1 MGIVLKRRDNA
12 NIVKHI
18 YGGIIKIIMEEHNIP
33 KSINFLETELN
44 KLVKGKFPLDMLT
57 ITKSLKSYYKN
68 PESIAHKVL
77 ADRIGEREPGNKPL
91 PSDRIPYVYI
101 VKKEKKG
108 VKMLQGDKIEL
119 PTYIEEHNLKPDYLT
134 YITNQ
139 ILKPV
144 SQIYALIVEDLEGY
158 KYHQTYFKDMYKRLE
173 KEHGKDKAIEKV
185 TKKKND
191 LVADI
196 LFSDVIRIATNKK
209 NNVREITN
217 WFGPI
222 N

>member
-1 MGIVLKRRDNA
+1 
-12 NIVKHI
+12 
-18 YGGIIKIIMEEHNIP
+18 MEEHNIK
-33 KSINFLETELN
+33 KSIHFLKEELE
-44 KLVKGKFPLDMLT
+44 KLVNGKFPLDMLT

-108 VKMLQGDKIEL
+108 VKLLQGDKIEI
-119 PTYIEEHNLKPDYLT
+119 PSFIKSNNLKPDYLT

-139 ILKPV
+139 IMKPV
-144 SQIYALIVEDLEGY
+144 CQIYALIVEDLEEF
-158 KYHQTYFKDMYKRLE
+158 KYHKNYFTDMSKRLIN
-173 KEHGKDKAIEKV
+173 EHGEEKALEKI

-191 LVADI
+191 TVSDL
-196 LFSDVIRIATNKK
+196 LFSDIIRKGTNRK
-209 NNVREITN
+209 NNVKEITN
-217 WFGPI
+217 WFKI
-222 N
+222 KN